1 MTDTDTTIQK
11 LARFETARFGL
22 EALMANCSRLI
33 QAEEAKPER
42 DQACIDQLKVR
53 RREYRRLRN
62 DLDFDDRRQI
72 EDAIAT
78 YGPQAKAALRQTER
92 SDSGASRLTGRQPG

>member
-1 MTDTDTTIQK
+1 MTETETTTQK
-11 LARFETARFGL
+11 LSRFETARFCL
-22 EALMANCSRLI
+22 ESLMANCSRLI
-33 QAEEAKPER
+33 QAEEAKSEP
-42 DQACIDQLKVR
+42 DQACIDQLKAR

-78 YGPQAKAALRQTER
+78 YGPQAKAAMQQTARQ
-92 SDSGASRLTGRQPG
+92 DPGASRLTGRQPG